1 METSYPQMLD
11 REGLTS
17 VNLDNTGEK
26 STLKLS
32 GVSMLWEYAKKN
44 FWKLNLVLVVVLFLE
59 YKGPYFIPLGLLDNF
74 LRSEWFFTSYESRIQ
89 NLLITEESRVLEPS
103 IFRNSQ

>member
-26 STLKLS
+26 STPKLS
-32 GVSMLWEYAKKN
+32 GVSMLWEYAKK
-44 FWKLNLVLVVVLFLE
+44 KLLKV
-59 YKGPYFIPLGLLDNF
+59 KSRT
-74 LRSEWFFTSYESRIQ
+74 RSRSLPRI
-89 NLLITEESRVLEPS
+89 
-103 IFRNSQ
+103 